1 MKEVFIRHHH
11 HHHHLLNHRCRF
23 QEPGVPLTDEEVSSN
38 EQIFNETIA
47 NEFPEEDFLVKTFR
61 DKVIII
67 SCIFKH
73 DACFMI
79 LYDDSYKSAFLRI
92 KTG

>member
-11 HHHHLLNHRCRF
+11 LLHHDCRF

-47 NEFPEEDFLVKTFR
+47 NEFPEEDFLAKTFR

-67 SCIFKH
+67 SCILKH

-79 LYDDSYKSAFLRI
+79 LYDDSYKSLIRI

>member
-11 HHHHLLNHRCRF
+11 LLHHDCRF

-47 NEFPEEDFLVKTFR
+47 NEFPEEDFLAKTFR